1 MIKVLNTSIRLC
13 HLDFGI
19 GSKTAKAYEMILCK
33 LFNDNDYNNGNNND
47 GIADDDYKS
56 DSGDHCGY
64 VIS

>member
-1 MIKVLNTSIRLC
+1 
-13 HLDFGI
+13 
-19 GSKTAKAYEMILCK
+19 MILCK

-64 VIS
+64 VISWLIEYSACIECV